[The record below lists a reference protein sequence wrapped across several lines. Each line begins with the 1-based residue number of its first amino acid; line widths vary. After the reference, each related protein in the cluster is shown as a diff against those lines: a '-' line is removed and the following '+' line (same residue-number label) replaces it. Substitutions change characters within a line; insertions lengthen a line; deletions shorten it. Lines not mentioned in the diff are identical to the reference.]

1 MHHHAP
7 EKTTKPLFPPKLVR
21 FRSFPCSEDV
31 LFTADAPL
39 RPVRQP
45 PYRLLA
51 LWRFLPLPCRPVAET
66 RQETQPTDPDPVPLC
81 VDLDGTLIR
90 ADLLWEGL
98 VRYWKQHP
106 PHLIRS
112 LLWWLRG
119 RAFLKAQLARRIH
132 VPVGRLPWIGS
143 FLEHLRQ
150 QHRAGRSLYL
160 VTASDRHAAQPVA
173 DHLGLFRETLA
184 SDGQT
189 NLRSRAKAR
198 ALVDRF
204 GERGFD
210 YPGNSRADLPVWRH
224 ARHAIVVNAPR
235 ALLRKAARL
244 APVAHTFDVPPRRAR
259 ALLTA
264 LRPASWS
271 RNLLVFLPILF
282 APQATPALLQ
292 PDLLLTLLA
301 FCLCAAAT
309 RLWDDLMDLDADR
322 ERHDTSKRP
331 VASGALPLSWAAAG
345 TGVGLVAGLALAA
358 RAGDTA
364 LPACAAY
371 SALALLVAWTAP
383 SHGLWRMGLDTVL
396 LMLRPLAGHAV
407 AGVPWTCPA
416 ALAELGLCLLVAG
429 WTFVQRGKG

>member
-90 ADLLWEGL
+90 SDLLWEGL

-106 PHLIRS
+106 LHLIRS

-210 YPGNSRADLPVWRH
+210 YAGNSRADLPVWRH